1 MKRFECPRCF
11 RRYDDAEQNWEIE
24 CICHMDCEYCGKL
37 QTVTTIY
44 TPTKMTPKYDSEPMY
59 SKHVHPDP
67 WRETHGPC
75 TNCGHYQGRPIVYAV
90 PIGEDAEYDLWKRG
104 VTR

>member
-1 MKRFECPRCF
+1 
-11 RRYDDAEQNWEIE
+11 
-24 CICHMDCEYCGKL
+24 
-37 QTVTTIY
+37 
-44 TPTKMTPKYDSEPMY
+44 MY